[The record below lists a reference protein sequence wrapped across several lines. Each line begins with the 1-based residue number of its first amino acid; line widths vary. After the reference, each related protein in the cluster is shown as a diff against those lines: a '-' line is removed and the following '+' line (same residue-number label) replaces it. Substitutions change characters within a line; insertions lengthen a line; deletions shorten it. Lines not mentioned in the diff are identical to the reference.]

1 VLSNGE
7 NVEPQ
12 PIEDAIVGTSALV
25 DQAMLVGQDQNYLS
39 AFIVVNPAEL
49 ARRGNKTLCALLAL
63 SLSLSVKESDAG
75 GQLLHFFQ

>member
-1 VLSNGE
+1 MLSNGE

-39 AFIVVNPAEL
+39 AFLVVNPAEL
-49 ARRGNKTLCALLAL
+49 ARRGNKELCTFLCCCS
-63 SLSLSVKESDAG
+63 SLKESNTG
-75 GQLLHFFQ
+75 C